1 MKVRLITIG
10 DEILIGQIVDTNSAY
25 IAQHLNKIGLE
36 VDEIL
41 SIKDDFQTI
50 VETFER
56 ISKESDI
63 IITTGGLGPTK
74 DDKTKHAL
82 CEFLQ
87 TELVMDE
94 AVLNFLEERYQKLNR
109 PLNELNRNQALLP
122 KGSLA
127 LPNPLGTAPGIW
139 TEFDGKLIINLQ
151 GVPFEMK
158 NLLKTEVI
166 PRLQEKFSLP
176 FVIHRFLSVSHFPE
190 SELAITLNDWE
201 DHLPKNISVAYLPER
216 SKVKLRLTGKGENKE
231 QIKAQLEQEVQK
243 LIPLLGERLDSTTK
257 DSIAVIL
264 GDLLRELNLTI
275 STAESCTGG
284 EIASML
290 TSVSGSSEYFYG
302 SVVSYA
308 TEVKKNVLNVSEKT
322 IETHTVVSEEVA
334 KEMAEGVRN
343 LLKTKLSV
351 STTGIAGPAKGED
364 GKEVGTVWVAF
375 GNQEIVQTKSY
386 FFPYLERE
394 DFIAQV
400 ARLALQNVFEF
411 VKEHYS

>member
-10 DEILIGQIVDTNSAY
+10 DEILIGQIVNTNSAY
-25 IAQHLNKIGLE
+25 IAQYLNKIGLE

-41 SIKDDFQTI
+41 SIKDDFQHI

-56 ISKESDI
+56 ISKDSDI

-82 CEFLQ
+82 CEFLK

-94 AVLNFLEERYQKLNR
+94 QVLNFLEERYQKLNR

-122 KGSLA
+122 KGSIA

-139 TEFDGKLIINLQ
+139 TEFNGKLIINLQ

-158 NLLKTEVI
+158 NLMKTEVI
-166 PRLQEKFSLP
+166 PRIQEKYSLP
-176 FVIHRFLSVSHFPE
+176 FVVHRFLSVSHFPE
-190 SELAITLNDWE
+190 SELAITLDSWE
-201 DHLPKNISVAYLPER
+201 DHLPKNVSVAYLPER

-231 QIKAQLEQEVQK
+231 RIKEQLETEVQK
-243 LIPLLGERLDSTTK
+243 LIPLLGEHLESTTK

-264 GDLLRELNLTI
+264 GDLLRELKLTI

-308 TEVKKNVLNVSEKT
+308 TEVKKNVLKVSEIT
-322 IETHTVVSEEVA
+322 IDTHTVVSEEVA
-334 KEMAEGVRN
+334 KEMAKGVRD
-343 LLKTKLSV
+343 LLKTELSV
-351 STTGIAGPAKGED
+351 STTGVAGPAKGED
-364 GKEVGTVWVAF
+364 GKEVGTVWIAF
-375 GNQEIVQTKSY
+375 GNKDLMQTKTY

-400 ARLALQNVFEF
+400 SRLALQNVFEF
-411 VKEHYS
+411 VKENYS

>member
-351 STTGIAGPAKGED
+351 STTGVAGPAKGED

>member
-122 KGSLA
+122 KGSIA

-166 PRLQEKFSLP
+166 PRLQQKFSLP

-201 DHLPKNISVAYLPER
+201 DHLPNNISVAYLPER

-264 GDLLRELNLTI
+264 GDLLRELKLTI

-351 STTGIAGPAKGED
+351 STTGVAGPAKGED

>member
-10 DEILIGQIVDTNSAY
+10 DEILIGQIVNTNSAY
-25 IAQHLNKIGLE
+25 IAQYLNKIGLE

-41 SIKDDFQTI
+41 SIKDDFQHI

-56 ISKESDI
+56 ISKDSDI

-82 CEFLQ
+82 CEFLK

-94 AVLNFLEERYQKLNR
+94 QVLNFLEERYQKLNR
-109 PLNELNRNQALLP
+109 PLNELNRNQALVP
-122 KGSLA
+122 KGSIA
-127 LPNPLGTAPGIW
+127 LPNLLGTAPGIW
-139 TEFDGKLIINLQ
+139 TEFNGKLIINLQ

-158 NLLKTEVI
+158 NLMKTEVI
-166 PRLQEKFSLP
+166 PRIQEKYSLP
-176 FVIHRFLSVSHFPE
+176 FVVHRFLSVSHFPE
-190 SELAITLNDWE
+190 SELAITLDSWE
-201 DHLPKNISVAYLPER
+201 DHLPKNVSVAYLPER

-231 QIKAQLEQEVQK
+231 RIKEQLETEVQK
-243 LIPLLGERLDSTTK
+243 LIPLLGEHLESTTK

-264 GDLLRELNLTI
+264 GDLLRELKLTI

-308 TEVKKNVLNVSEKT
+308 TEVKKNVLKVSEIT
-322 IETHTVVSEEVA
+322 IDTHTVVSEEVA
-334 KEMAEGVRN
+334 KEMAKGVRD
-343 LLKTKLSV
+343 LLKTELSV
-351 STTGIAGPAKGED
+351 STTGVAGPAKGED
-364 GKEVGTVWVAF
+364 GKEVGTVWIAF
-375 GNQEIVQTKSY
+375 GNKDLMQTKTY

-400 ARLALQNVFEF
+400 SRLALQNVFEF
-411 VKEHYS
+411 VKENYS

>member
-122 KGSLA
+122 KGSIA

-166 PRLQEKFSLP
+166 PRLQQKFSLP

-201 DHLPKNISVAYLPER
+201 DHLPNNISVAYLPER

-257 DSIAVIL
+257 DSIVVIL

-351 STTGIAGPAKGED
+351 STTGVAGPAKGD
-364 GKEVGTVWVAF
+364 R
-375 GNQEIVQTKSY
+375 KS
-386 FFPYLERE
+386 
-394 DFIAQV
+394 V
-400 ARLALQNVFEF
+400 V
-411 VKEHYS
+411 

>member
-41 SIKDDFQTI
+41 SIQDDFQTI

-109 PLNELNRNQALLP
+109 PLNELNRNQALVP
-122 KGSLA
+122 KGSIA

-201 DHLPKNISVAYLPER
+201 DHLPNNISVAYLPER

-334 KEMAEGVRN
+334 KEMAEGVRK
-343 LLKTKLSV
+343 LLKTELSV
-351 STTGIAGPAKGED
+351 STTGVAGPAKGED

-411 VKEHYS
+411 VKEHYF

>member
-122 KGSLA
+122 KGSIA

-166 PRLQEKFSLP
+166 PRLQQKFSLP

-201 DHLPKNISVAYLPER
+201 DHLPNNISVAYLPER

-264 GDLLRELNLTI
+264 GDLLRELKLTI

-343 LLKTKLSV
+343 LLKTELSV
-351 STTGIAGPAKGED
+351 STTGVAGPAKGED

>member
-10 DEILIGQIVDTNSAY
+10 DEILIGQIVNTNSAY
-25 IAQHLNKIGLE
+25 IAQYLNKIGLE

-41 SIKDDFQTI
+41 SIKDDFQHI

-56 ISKESDI
+56 ISKDSDI

-82 CEFLQ
+82 CEFLK

-94 AVLNFLEERYQKLNR
+94 HVLNFLEERYQKLNR

-122 KGSLA
+122 KGSIA

-139 TEFDGKLIINLQ
+139 TEFNRKLIINLQ

-158 NLLKTEVI
+158 NLMKTEVI
-166 PRLQEKFSLP
+166 PRIQEKYSLP
-176 FVIHRFLSVSHFPE
+176 FVVHRFLSVSHFPE
-190 SELAITLNDWE
+190 SELAITLDSWE
-201 DHLPKNISVAYLPER
+201 DHLPKNVSVAYLPER

-231 QIKAQLEQEVQK
+231 RIKEQLETEVQK
-243 LIPLLGERLDSTTK
+243 LIPLLGEHLESTTK

-264 GDLLRELNLTI
+264 GDLLRELKLTI

-308 TEVKKNVLNVSEKT
+308 TEVKKNVLKVSEIT
-322 IETHTVVSEEVA
+322 IDTHTVVSEEVA
-334 KEMAEGVRN
+334 KEMAKGVRD
-343 LLKTKLSV
+343 LLKTELSV
-351 STTGIAGPAKGED
+351 STTGVAGPAKGED
-364 GKEVGTVWVAF
+364 GKEVGTVWIAF
-375 GNQEIVQTKSY
+375 GNKDLMQTKTY

-400 ARLALQNVFEF
+400 SRLALQNVFEF
-411 VKEHYS
+411 VKENYS

>member
-56 ISKESDI
+56 ISKDSDI

-94 AVLNFLEERYQKLNR
+94 VVLNFLEERYQKLNR
-109 PLNELNRNQALLP
+109 PLNELNRNQALVP
-122 KGSLA
+122 KGSIA

-139 TEFDGKLIINLQ
+139 TEFKGKLIINLQ

-166 PRLQEKFSLP
+166 PRIQEKFSLP

-201 DHLPKNISVAYLPER
+201 DHLPNNISVAYLPER

-334 KEMAEGVRN
+334 KEMAEGVRD
-343 LLKTKLSV
+343 LLKTELSV
-351 STTGIAGPAKGED
+351 STTGVAGPAKGED

-375 GNQEIVQTKSY
+375 GNQEILQSKSY

-400 ARLALQNVFEF
+400 SRLALQNVFEF